1 MSFKNHYRTLGVSP
15 NTGSDA
21 IKKEFRKLALQYHPD
36 INAGNEFAT
45 LRFRELQEAY
55 EILSHPSKRA
65 KYHYEWKLHFPHTDL
80 NIAREHSPLTIL
92 NESIRLNKQIAAMD
106 IFRMNKEAVALEVK
120 KILSA
125 SNINLLLNN
134 KDYMLNQQLIT
145 PLLSAASALS
155 FKYIDSIS
163 APLKTIAGSDE
174 IGLQMITEFVKKAR
188 RQNQWEKFYPF
199 IVLLITLVICGLI
212 YSVSQ

>member
-45 LRFRELQEAY
+45 RFRELQEAY

-65 KYHYEWKLHFPHTDL
+65 KYHYEWKLHFPNTDL

-92 NESIRLNKQIAAMD
+92 NESIRLNKQIETMD

-120 KILSA
+120 KILSE

-134 KDYMLNQQLIT
+134 KDYMLNQKLIT
-145 PLLSAASALS
+145 QLLSAASALS
-155 FKYIDSIS
+155 FKYINSIS
-163 APLKTIAGSDE
+163 TQLKTIAGSDE
-174 IGLQMITEFVKKAR
+174 ISLQMIADFVKKAK
-188 RQNQWEKFYPF
+188 RQNYWERFYPL
-199 IVLLITLVICGLI
+199 IVLLITLVICVLI
-212 YSVSQ
+212 YSASQ